1 MNEKIQK
8 KTYFYLFISYFKHYF
23 MSSTRRLGLLD
34 CRLPMSKQSTS
45 PTPNFGFRH
54 DCQVSIMLHCTCLD
68 MSSTRRLGLLDC
80 RLPMSKQ
87 STSPTPNFGFRHD
100 CQVSIMLHCTCLD
113 MSSTRRLGLLDCRL
127 PMSKQSTSPTGVGG
141 WVSFD
146 PQTSVSDMTAKF
158 RSCFTALVLTC
169 LPQDG

>member
-1 MNEKIQK
+1 MNFGCTVDTVDTVDTNFGVNCVNCVNCAPSSKRSPFAVAMHYQQRQRQQQQQQQEQREGIKTITTTNTHTQTAITILCPGASPALRSPSIQK
-8 KTYFYLFISYFKHYF
+8 KTYSYLFISYFKHYF
-23 MSSTRRLGLLD
+23 
-34 CRLPMSKQSTS
+34 
-45 PTPNFGFRH
+45 
-54 DCQVSIMLHCTCLD
+54 
-68 MSSTRRLGLLDC
+68 
-80 RLPMSKQ
+80 
-87 STSPTPNFGFRHD
+87 
-100 CQVSIMLHCTCLD
+100 